1 MKRKQEEVRS
11 IVIHPE
17 IYSVESVDLS
27 AWKRRQHQQLRH
39 ASTCRRLRGHGTML
53 SLQGTIQNTG
63 DPDTTIA
70 GHNGGIEQ
78 RRTRVI
84 CLKGIRES
92 DSLIVVKNRRRKIKD
107 EAGER
112 RGEPGREL
120 VKGKQ
125 SQ

>member
-1 MKRKQEEVRS
+1 
-11 IVIHPE
+11 
-17 IYSVESVDLS
+17 
-27 AWKRRQHQQLRH
+27 
-39 ASTCRRLRGHGTML
+39 ML

-63 DPDTTIA
+63 DPATTIA

-78 RRTRVI
+78 RRTGVV
-84 CLKGIRES
+84 CLKGSRES
-92 DSLIVVKNRRRKIKD
+92 DSLIIVKNRRRIAGSSLND